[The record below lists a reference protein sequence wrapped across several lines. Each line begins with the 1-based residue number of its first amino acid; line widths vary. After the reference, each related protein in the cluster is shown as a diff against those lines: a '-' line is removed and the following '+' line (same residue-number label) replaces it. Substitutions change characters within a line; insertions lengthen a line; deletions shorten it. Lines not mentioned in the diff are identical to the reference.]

1 MTMSDVVNEFF
12 KRHYPT
18 DLTEDDFVY
27 ASTLIGP
34 MRIIK
39 NWAKTRKPIFP
50 RMKCMDGFTMSVQ
63 GRAGAYSQP
72 HEDFADS
79 YVKVEVGFL
88 SEREELLMP
97 FAEDEDHP
105 IETVYGYVP
114 IAIIEQIIAKHGGLI
129 L

>member
-1 MTMSDVVNEFF
+1 MSDVVNDFF

-34 MRIIK
+34 MRRIK
-39 NWAKTRKPIFP
+39 QRTETRNPIFP
-50 RMKCMDGFTMSVQ
+50 RMKCVDGFTMSVQ
-63 GRAGAYSQP
+63 GHAGAYSYP
-72 HEDFADS
+72 RDDFADS
-79 YVKVEVGFL
+79 YVKVEVGFP

-97 FAEDEDHP
+97 FVEDEDHP

-114 IAIIEQIIAKHGGLI
+114 IAVIEQIIAKHGGLI
-129 L
+129 